1 MKLNFH
7 YFTVKT
13 IASRSGYSEQEA
25 QLIAATC
32 QFINDNH
39 QEAALYLPKDQ
50 ISEAIKDRG
59 LCEDE
64 PSKGAKMCKI
74 PLLLSALEDENDRD
88 ALTSRKNQE
97 EILIPFYY
105 FSDAVTVGGNNYRV
119 APIQTLRSSDTFRL
133 LFERAEEQ
141 YRSNLKAPDALHAL
155 RRLGVLLHIAADSFA
170 YVPFNGYMSDVNK
183 WTIVEVRDTRTFNNI
198 TEQYDPQKYA
208 AHPNV
213 GKFRTSGVSDDY
225 NVQFILS
232 KGIPP
237 VSYTRI
243 NNDYFANAAK
253 AVYGFLSYFRGEQP
267 SDQNWRDNL
276 LPTLIKGWNT
286 DAHSYEDLK
295 RHWSSQ
301 TGLKYDYDGDAV
313 RQSIVDFNSHLKPDQ
328 QGYFDFLL
336 MLQDVRDA
344 VMGKS
349 KEAHNMLNAQEWS
362 TDAITCDASDPHF
375 YGDNYE
381 LNISASLPT
390 KLESLGMMVRIFDA
404 DTQEQIAS
412 STYTYRNT
420 QTIHEKL
427 SLSIPEQNQ
436 NLVALM
442 DLIWQDEQGRSR
454 KETFEKEYS
463 IIGSA
468 AIIVSQDLLE
478 PYSRN
483 KRPIIQIV
491 NGSESGS
498 ADYNYP
504 LNAMYIS
511 QEGNAH
517 LDLYAPID
525 LQLKLAD
532 GFKMLDYADL
542 SISMK
547 PLPSGQVFRYC
558 NNSKFVNLQT
568 DLATGVIHLK
578 AAPEWKNRLSTKDF
592 SASIAKMKLEIRVT
606 LEVSSED
613 EEGYRNIVVD
623 TGKDDTFVE
632 FMWNL

>member
-59 LCEDE
+59 LCE
-64 PSKGAKMCKI
+64 PSKGANMCKI
-74 PLLLSALEDENDRD
+74 PLLLSAIEDENDRD

-105 FSDAVTVGGNNYRV
+105 FSDTVAADGSKYRV
-119 APIQTLRSSDTFRL
+119 APIQTLRSSNTFRL

-141 YRSNLKAPDALHAL
+141 YRSNLEAPDALYAL
-155 RRLGVLLHIAADSFA
+155 RRLGVLLHIASDSFA
-170 YVPFNGYMSDVNK
+170 YVPFNGYTSDVNR
-183 WTIVEVRDTRTFNNI
+183 WAIVEVKDTRTFNNI
-198 TEQYDPQKYA
+198 TEQYDQQKYA
-208 AHPNV
+208 SYPNV

-232 KGIPP
+232 RGIPP

-243 NNDYFANAAK
+243 NNDCFANAAK
-253 AVYGFLSYFRGEQP
+253 AVYEFLSYFRGEEP
-267 SDQNWRDNL
+267 SDQDWRNNL
-276 LPTLIKGWNT
+276 LPTLTQGWNT
-286 DAHSYEDLK
+286 DAHNYEDLK

-301 TGLKYDYDGDAV
+301 TGLKYDYDEDAV
-313 RQSIVDFNSHLKPDQ
+313 RQSIVDFNPHLKPDQ

-349 KEAHNMLNAQEWS
+349 KEACDTLNAEEWS
-362 TDAITCDASDPHF
+362 TDAITCDTSDPHF
-375 YGDNYE
+375 CGDRYE
-381 LNISASLPT
+381 LIIFASLPT
-390 KLESLGMMVRIFDA
+390 KLPSLGMLVSIFDA

-412 STYTYRNT
+412 STYTYKNT

-436 NLVALM
+436 NLIALM
-442 DLIWQDEQGRSR
+442 DLVWQDEKGKSR

-463 IIGSA
+463 INGSA
-468 AIIVSQDLLE
+468 AIILSQELLE
-478 PYSRN
+478 PHSKN

-532 GFKMLDYADL
+532 GFKMLDYAGL

-547 PLPSGQVFRYC
+547 HLPSGQVFKYC
-558 NNSKFVNLQT
+558 NNSKFVSLET
-568 DLATGVIHLK
+568 DQATGVIHLK
-578 AAPEWKNRLSTKDF
+578 ATPEWKNRLSAKDF

-613 EEGYRNIVVD
+613 EEGYRSIVVD
-623 TGKDDTFVE
+623 TGKDETFVE